1 MIRNLSG
8 QESGSAT
15 IWERI
20 KGSSLRNKLAFGFIT
35 AFTLLLGISFYTIY
49 ALSAEYRKEEFYRRL
64 RDKTVTTYRLMV
76 EVEQINYNMLR
87 LFDRNTINSLY
98 EEKIILFDSS
108 FRVMYKSNDDKHVTY
123 SPGILKQLRN
133 TAELHFSDKRHETVG
148 LKFRHN
154 GKVYYGIAKAYDRFG
169 KSKLEFLK
177 WILISTF
184 VVATV
189 LMVLLSFFLSK
200 LITQPV
206 TLLTAEIERIS
217 PNNLSKRVE
226 AKDTRDEV
234 GFLAYKFNELL
245 DRVERAF
252 KFQYH
257 FINHLSHELKTPLAV
272 MMTNTERALTEG
284 DTASLRK
291 SLQFQQHA
299 LMELSHIIN
308 TMLDISMSETR
319 MADVQKDAIRVD
331 ELLFECMDEITLL
344 DSSVQFDFI
353 MDESLDNSDRLTVN
367 GNTRMLKMALLNLLK
382 NAVNYSENKKPF
394 IKILSAPG
402 AIEIKFINNGP
413 VLVAEEQERLFRH
426 LFRGSNSKQVKGFG
440 LGLVLVHRIV
450 TLHNGTVSYSV
461 TSDEQN
467 CFSVRLPVVR

>member
-1 MIRNLSG
+1 LA
-8 QESGSAT
+8 SAT

-35 AFTLLLGISFYTIY
+35 AFTLLLGISFYAIY
-49 ALSAEYRKEEFYRRL
+49 ALSAEYRKDEFYRRL
-64 RDKTVTTYRLMV
+64 RDKTITTYKLMV
-76 EVEQINYNMLR
+76 EVDQVNYEMLR

-108 FRVMYKSNDDKHVTY
+108 FRILYKSNDDKQVTY
-123 SPGILKQLRN
+123 SPVILRRLHDVD
-133 TAELHFSDKRHETVG
+133 EIHFSDNRHETVG
-148 LKFRHN
+148 LRFAHD
-154 GKVYYGIAKAYDRFG
+154 GKQYYGIAKAYDRFG

-177 WILISTF
+177 WLLIGTF
-184 VVATV
+184 VASTV
-189 LMVLLSFFLSK
+189 LMVLLSFYLSR
-200 LITQPV
+200 LITRPV
-206 TLLTAEIERIS
+206 TQLTAEIERIS
-217 PNNLSKRVE
+217 PDNLAKRVE

-284 DTASLRK
+284 DTPSLRK

-319 MADVQKDAIRVD
+319 MADVQKDSIRVD

-353 MDESLDNSDRLTVN
+353 MDESLDSSDRLTVN

-382 NAVNYSENKKPF
+382 NAVNYSDNQKPF
-394 IKILSAPG
+394 IKILSATG
-402 AIEIKFINNGP
+402 AIVINFINNGP
-413 VLVAEEQERLFRH
+413 ILAAEEQERLFRH
-426 LFRGSNSKQVKGFG
+426 LFRGSNSKQIKGFG

-450 TLHNGTVSYSV
+450 TLHNGFVSYSV
-461 TSDEQN
+461 TSDGQN
-467 CFSVRLPVVR
+467 CFSVRLPIIR